1 MSFLNKKIYVAGHKG
16 MVGLAILKQL
26 ENKGCS
32 NLILKTRQEL
42 DLKNNE
48 AVCNFFSTEKPDI
61 VILAAAK
68 VGGILANINF
78 PAEFLYE
85 NLMIQNNVIHNAYL
99 HNVEKLF
106 FLGSSCVYPKYF
118 NGLIKE
124 GDLLKG
130 PLEPTNEG
138 YAIAKITGL
147 KMIKYYK
154 SQYGFNGVSLM
165 PCNLYGT
172 NDSFDLK
179 NAHVLS
185 SLVKKV
191 VDAFDQNKNEVVL
204 WGTGVARRE
213 FMHVNDAASAILHL
227 LDLDTSYDL
236 INLGIGEDISILEL
250 AKKIIHIVGFKGKI
264 TFDKTKSDGMFRKC
278 LDVTR
283 MKNLGFTPQIS
294 LDHGISKT
302 IKEYIDIKR
311 QF

>member
-1 MSFLNKKIYVAGHKG
+1 MTFLNKKIYIAGHKG
-16 MVGLAILKQL
+16 MVGSAILKQL

-32 NLILKTRQEL
+32 NLVLKTRQEL

-48 AVCNFFSTEKPDI
+48 AVSNFFTTEKPQI
-61 VILAAAK
+61 VILAAAR
-68 VGGILANINF
+68 VGGILANMNF

-85 NLMIQNNVIHNAYL
+85 NLMIQSNVIHNAYL
-99 HNVEKLF
+99 NDVEKLI
-106 FLGSSCVYPKYF
+106 FLGSSCVYPK
-118 NGLIKE
+118 NCSGLIKE
-124 GDLLKG
+124 RDLLKG

-138 YAIAKITGL
+138 YALAKITGL
-147 KMIKYYK
+147 KMIEYYK
-154 SQYGFNGVSLM
+154 SQFGFNGVSLM

-191 VDAFDQNKNEVVL
+191 VDAFNNNENEVIL

-236 INLGIGEDISILEL
+236 INIGVGEDISILEL
-250 AKKIIHIVGFKGKI
+250 AKKIMSIVGFKGKI
-264 TFDKTKSDGMFRKC
+264 TFDKTKSDGMLRKC

-283 MKNLGFTPQIS
+283 IKNLGFTPKIS
-294 LDHGISKT
+294 LDEGITKT
-302 IKEYIDIKR
+302 IKEYIDTKR
-311 QF
+311 